1 MTNVEST
8 NHITNATGLIPA
20 RISALENNIK
30 YQSGVRELLKEQL
43 LLGGHA
49 RPVSVAY
56 PEITDA
62 FQRVY
67 IELMVTSNAP
77 NVKEVLD
84 KYTESLQVK
93 LNRHKR

>member
-1 MTNVEST
+1 MTTQSKHPEIAALLAEWMTNAEST

-49 RPVSVAY
+49 RPFGSFMLILRL
-56 PEITDA
+56 PTLS
-62 FQRVY
+62 QRVY
-67 IELMVTSNAP
+67 IELMVTS
-77 NVKEVLD
+77 
-84 KYTESLQVK
+84 
-93 LNRHKR
+93 